1 MTIFKLSYHSGIWRW
16 WKVYCTYT
24 VILKCYLK
32 TLCHSKTV
40 IEALCDFGP
49 HLLKAYVFKSFD
61 LLSLCD
67 FGPHLLEACVF
78 ESFDFVYSPVTCFD
92 GRREN
97 WALGVWSSPVMIV
110 WMISRTK
117 VIMWFRKY
125 RLGFGFIKP
134 TGMRPAPRHSIPC
147 EDDCEVIM

>member
-1 MTIFKLSYHSGIWRW
+1 MHEFVRNEGCLNFTSFSRLFWTSHLPLIESDDNISPFMSLVYEDDYHSTRLNFIALL
-16 WKVYCTYT
+16 TMT
-24 VILKCYLK
+24 
-32 TLCHSKTV
+32 
-40 IEALCDFGP
+40 EALCDFGS

-92 GRREN
+92 VRREN

-117 VIMWFRKY
+117 VIM
-125 RLGFGFIKP
+125 
-134 TGMRPAPRHSIPC
+134 
-147 EDDCEVIM
+147 